1 MLQVNLVKSP
11 EPKGLRGL
19 SCCTYIRDIWLLD
32 IICIYL
38 PGRPPKIAC
47 VFSLISFMSTT
58 IRIRIKNQVVYC
70 ICSKAK
76 VISDAWG
83 VGYPWAYKVPGHE
96 PGLVLTATPAMCVS
110 CMSCISLINAQAE
123 CLTVQAAHLC
133 FHTQAINEDFAI
145 RLTANSQLFLKIE
158 LFSLSKSRITK

>member
-19 SCCTYIRDIWLLD
+19 SCCTYIRDIWLFD

-38 PGRPPKIAC
+38 PTPQRSHVC
-47 VFSLISFMSTT
+47 FRSFHSCQQLH
-58 IRIRIKNQVVYC
+58 IKNQVYC

-83 VGYPWAYKVPGHE
+83 VGYPWACKVPGHE
-96 PGLVLTATPAMCVS
+96 PALVLTGTPAMRVS
-110 CMSCISLINAQAE
+110 CMSCLSLINAQAE